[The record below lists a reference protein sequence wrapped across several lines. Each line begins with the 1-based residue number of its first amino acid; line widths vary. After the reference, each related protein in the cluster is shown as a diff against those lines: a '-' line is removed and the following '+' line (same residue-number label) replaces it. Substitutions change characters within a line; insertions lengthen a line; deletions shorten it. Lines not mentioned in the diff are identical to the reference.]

1 MARRGQA
8 TSQHRKTS
16 RSSTA
21 SRRSTVDPAMRAS
34 RFTVNAT
41 QAKNQFGEIL
51 RRVRDASPVFIE
63 KHGSPLAVVMD
74 VKSYEA
80 LMFRARDAQ
89 QMQLDALREE
99 FEAMYARMQ
108 QPRSRRAVDRL
119 LAASDE
125 ELTSVA
131 ARHAKRRG

>member
-1 MARRGQA
+1 MTRARRA
-8 TSQHRKTS
+8 TLRGPKTS

-21 SRRSTVDPAMRAS
+21 GRRSTVDPSMRAS
-34 RFTVNAT
+34 QFTVNAT

-51 RRVRDASPVFIE
+51 RRVREASPVFIE
-63 KHGSPLAVVMD
+63 KHGTRLAVVLD

-89 QMQLDALREE
+89 KIQLDALREE

-108 QPRSRRAVDRL
+108 EPRSRRAIERL
-119 LAASDE
+119 STISDD
-125 ELTSVA
+125 ELNSIA

>member
-1 MARRGQA
+1 
-8 TSQHRKTS
+8 
-16 RSSTA
+16 
-21 SRRSTVDPAMRAS
+21 MRAS

-51 RRVRDASPVFIE
+51 RRVREASPVFIE
-63 KHGSPLAVVMD
+63 KHGTPLAVVLD
-74 VKSYEA
+74 VQSYEA

-89 QMQLDALREE
+89 QVQLDALRDE
-99 FEAMYARMQ
+99 FEAMYAGMQ
-108 QPRSRRAVDRL
+108 EPRSRRAVDRL

-131 ARHAKRRG
+131 TRHAKRRG